1 MLLRGGG
8 MGGGAGELSHWCD
21 GLDSSKTRCGL
32 GIAQCADE
40 VVLAVLFEH
49 LGVVELVELLASV
62 LPRHA
67 QIWIGEVIP
76 HLWTTILVMFQ

>member
-1 MLLRGGG
+1 

-40 VVLAVLFEH
+40 VVLAVPFDHPRDPDLRAAPEFAAIASEISRQ
-49 LGVVELVELLASV
+49 LGEAG
-62 LPRHA
+62 A
-67 QIWIGEVIP
+67 
-76 HLWTTILVMFQ
+76 